1 MATKGFSD
9 FLVNLL
15 LPMLKA
21 AAKFYLKDVLQK
33 IQDHNSPE
41 VYTNTLKS
49 INSSFLLLDEVA
61 KKSNTKVD
69 DDVIEAVIEAVQES
83 AKEDNIQL

>member
-1 MATKGFSD
+1 MAQKFND

-15 LPMLKA
+15 MPMLKA
-21 AAKFYLKDVLQK
+21 AAKFYLKGVLQK
-33 IQDHNSPE
+33 IQDHNTLA

-61 KKSNTKVD
+61 KQSSTKID
-69 DDVIEAVIEAVQES
+69 DDVIEAVLESVQES
-83 AKEDNIQL
+83 AEEDNIQL